1 MMAYLISGAV
11 VLMEKSHPGQMKSPV
26 WLDLV
31 VLWTIYFPSAPI
43 LSYLSAKMG
52 RCLCSRWRIRIQ
64 RDTMTIGVKGILGSL
79 SFYIGV
85 VAASAGASECIAL
98 AAKFSA
104 LIPAQIGV
112 RWVGNPVQKLVAALR
127 RSICDNLDMACSSA
141 SSSVGDPQKSHRYI

>member
-1 MMAYLISGAV
+1 MGISGGGWRDIAAVIGFAHLSFMMAYLISGAV

-64 RDTMTIGVKGILGSL
+64 RDTMTIGVRVSWVPLAFTSEWWRQRWRFRMYCSSGKIL
-79 SFYIGV
+79 SFDTRSNRCPMGRQSRSEIG
-85 VAASAGASECIAL
+85 SRS
-98 AAKFSA
+98 
-104 LIPAQIGV
+104 PAIHM
-112 RWVGNPVQKLVAALR
+112 R
-127 RSICDNLDMACSSA
+127 
-141 SSSVGDPQKSHRYI
+141 